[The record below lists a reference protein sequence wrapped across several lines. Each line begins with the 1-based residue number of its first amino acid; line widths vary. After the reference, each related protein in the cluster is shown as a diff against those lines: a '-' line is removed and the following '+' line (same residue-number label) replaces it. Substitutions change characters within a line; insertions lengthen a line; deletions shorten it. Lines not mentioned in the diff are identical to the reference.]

1 MQYSLLHLLKILPG
15 LLFLLNILAGEL
27 AAQSRGFAGFWNST
41 FGHIRMRV
49 ERGKILGSYDDG
61 KIEGLLNGAATSDR
75 EILTGNWSE
84 PGSQGSFV
92 FKMLPGNN
100 SFSGRWWKEN
110 SPAGGEWVAVR
121 MEPEAAARS
130 VNASDY
136 NGKWDTNFG
145 KMILTVEGTKVTGTF
160 KGKINEGVLTG
171 EVDEKN
177 NRLNATWQDQQYR
190 GAVMLTM
197 LKGSNGFRGE
207 WWFRDKTYGG
217 DWYGVRSLEVSGC
230 ISGDCEEGQGIY
242 LWAGGSRYEGEWKKG
257 NYHGSGTAYDSNN
270 RIQNQGLWAS
280 GVFRGVPLAGDCKN
294 GSGKLK
300 LPGGEIYE
308 GEFKNCEINGKGMM
322 VYLNGDRYEG
332 EFFAGLP
339 SGNGTYFW
347 TQTGEQYRGS
357 FRNGVM
363 HGTGVYTYRDGSRYE
378 GRFLNGKRQG
388 TGFFFWPEG
397 ERYEGQ
403 WNNDQASGEG
413 LYFYKNGDRYNG
425 EIAAGLKSGRGVYRF
440 ADGSSLAAHWE
451 NDRPVG
457 LLPAPSGGGGEENAS
472 AISLQTAAE
481 RIQGNQKF
489 PAPAST
495 IQTLKSGYFVYKIRE
510 HEVAIDRPATD
521 SIGLPDKHR
530 EVELSYYVIYAP
542 ERLPQADLKAYLE
555 SKRNVILSEDY
566 KFERTGNPE
575 TRISQV
581 LDRYRYGLVQTR
593 VHTVGAYFLFSE
605 GDMAAKT
612 D

>member
-1 MQYSLLHLLKILPG
+1 MQHSLLHSLKTLVG
-15 LLFLLNILAGEL
+15 LFFLLNMLTGEL
-27 AAQSRGFAGFWNST
+27 AAQSRGFTGFWNST
-41 FGHIRMRV
+41 FGHIRMQA
-49 ERGKILGSYDDG
+49 ERGKIAGSYDDG
-61 KIEGLLNGAATSDR
+61 KVEGLLNGAAASDR
-75 EILTGNWSE
+75 EILAGNWTE
-84 PGSQGSFV
+84 PGVQGSFV

-110 SPAGGEWVAVR
+110 SPASGEWVAVR
-121 MEPEAAARS
+121 MDPEAASRS
-130 VNASDY
+130 VSAGEY

-145 KMILTVEGTKVTGTF
+145 KMILAVEGTKVTGTF
-160 KGKINEGVLTG
+160 KGKVSEGVLTG

-177 NRLNATWQDQQYR
+177 NRLNASWQDQQYR
-190 GAVMLTM
+190 GTVVLTM
-197 LKGSNGFRGE
+197 LKGNNGFRGE

-217 DWYGVRSLEVSGC
+217 DWYGARSLEMGGC

-242 LWAGGSRYEGEWKKG
+242 LWADGSRYEGEWKKG
-257 NYHGSGTAYDSNN
+257 NYHGIGTAYHSNN
-270 RIQNQGLWAS
+270 RVQNEGLWAS
-280 GVFRGVPLAGDCKN
+280 GVFRGVPLSGDCKN

-308 GEFKNCEINGKGMM
+308 GEFKNCEINGKGVM

-339 SGNGTYFW
+339 SGNGAYFW
-347 TQTGEQYRGS
+347 AQTGEQYRGG
-357 FRNGVM
+357 FRNGVI
-363 HGTGVYTYRDGSRYE
+363 HGKGVYTYRDESRYE

-388 TGFFFWPEG
+388 TGFFFWPNG

-413 LYFYKNGDRYNG
+413 LYFYKDGDRYNG

-440 ADGSSLAAHWE
+440 ADGSSLPARWE
-451 NDRPVG
+451 NDRLAG
-457 LLPAPSGGGGEENAS
+457 LIPAPSGVEENTSGAT
-472 AISLQTAAE
+472 LQTAME
-481 RIQGNQKF
+481 RIRNNQKF
-489 PAPAST
+489 PGPASS
-495 IQTLKSGYFVYKIRE
+495 IQTLKTGYFIYKISE
-510 HEVAIDRPATD
+510 NELAVGGSAAD
-521 SIGLPDKHR
+521 SLSLPDRQR
-530 EVELSYYVIYAP
+530 EVELSYYIVYAP
-542 ERLPQADLKAYLE
+542 ENLPRADLKAYLE
-555 SKRNVILSEDY
+555 NKENIILSEDY
-566 KFERTGNPE
+566 KFEQVSNPE
-575 TRISQV
+575 TRIPQV